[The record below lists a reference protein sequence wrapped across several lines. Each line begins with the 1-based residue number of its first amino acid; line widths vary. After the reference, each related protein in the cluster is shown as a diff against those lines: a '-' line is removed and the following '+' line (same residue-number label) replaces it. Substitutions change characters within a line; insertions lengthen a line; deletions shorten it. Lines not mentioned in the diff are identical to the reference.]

1 MDTPHVVSED
11 GYAII
16 DRDDLWNEE
25 RSTMRVLRA
34 RQKLRPAT
42 ERETIILAARAEHQS
57 LRQASP
63 VPAASASCTEQ
74 TDNTAGISLT

>member
-1 MDTPHVVSED
+1 MDTPHVSEDD

-34 RQKLRPAT
+34 RQK
-42 ERETIILAARAEHQS
+42 RAPGNRKRNHHP
-57 LRQASP
+57 RG
-63 VPAASASCTEQ
+63 TR
-74 TDNTAGISLT
+74 